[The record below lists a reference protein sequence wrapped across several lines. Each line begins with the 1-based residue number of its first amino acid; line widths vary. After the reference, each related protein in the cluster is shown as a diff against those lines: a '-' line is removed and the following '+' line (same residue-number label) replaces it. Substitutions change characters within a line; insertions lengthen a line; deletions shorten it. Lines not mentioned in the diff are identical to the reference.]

1 MISMTYTFDM
11 LNDYLE
17 KSERSF
23 DVKKIK
29 EAYEL
34 AQKAHQGQTR
44 VSGEPYISHPIA
56 VAYILAELG
65 MDTETLIAALLHD
78 VVEDT
83 PITQEDIIRQF
94 GNHIALLV
102 DGVTKLGK
110 VPLSTKEEQQSE
122 NVRKML
128 LAMSQDIRV
137 IIIKLADRLHNMRT
151 LSVKSPQKRRDTAL
165 ETMEI
170 YAPIAHRLGIRAVKE
185 ELEDI
190 ALHYLDP
197 VACREIEETLA
208 LKKDAREKFIEDIKH
223 RIQDRLKEYNLE
235 PHIEGRVKSLYGI
248 YRKVYMAGRGFDEV
262 YDIYAVRVITSTV
275 IECYNILGILSIGYR
290 IV

>member
-248 YRKVYMAGRGFDEV
+248 YRKVYMGDGDLMKFMISMRCA
-262 YDIYAVRVITSTV
+262 
-275 IECYNILGILSIGYR
+275 
-290 IV
+290 

>member
-137 IIIKLADRLHNMRT
+137 IIIKLADRLHNMR
-151 LSVKSPQKRRDTAL
+151 
-165 ETMEI
+165 
-170 YAPIAHRLGIRAVKE
+170 Y
-185 ELEDI
+185 
-190 ALHYLDP
+190 
-197 VACREIEETLA
+197 
-208 LKKDAREKFIEDIKH
+208 
-223 RIQDRLKEYNLE
+223 
-235 PHIEGRVKSLYGI
+235 
-248 YRKVYMAGRGFDEV
+248 
-262 YDIYAVRVITSTV
+262 
-275 IECYNILGILSIGYR
+275 
-290 IV
+290 